1 MKHWKNKISF
11 SVLLLISLQLYV
23 CGVPQ
28 WAVTE
33 SGKKYLIEDK
43 YQVLRHTIS
52 RFSYI
57 TIEFYFKYTWLEA
70 LHECAKRNLSLVSLD
85 SYEKNQEFVK
95 LMQKRFGKNICIRAK
110 KVCVHN
116 SRVILGGGR
125 DLWIGGS
132 VSTSDNNERKFVWAS
147 HGKTFDFS
155 HWQEGEPNNLDGNQP
170 CVHTWSISN
179 DFRWADGQYY
189 LKYGYICEET
199 ALLYKCWGS
208 L

>member
-1 MKHWKNKISF
+1 MKHLQNKIRS
-11 SVLLLISLQLYV
+11 SVWLLISLLLYV
-23 CGVPQ
+23 GGAPE
-28 WAVTE
+28 WARTD

-43 YQVLRHTIS
+43 Y
-52 RFSYI
+52 
-57 TIEFYFKYTWLEA
+57 EYTWLEA
-70 LHECAKRNLSLVSLD
+70 LHECAKRNLSLVSVD
-85 SYEKNQEFVK
+85 SYEKNNEFVK
-95 LMQKRFGKNICIRAK
+95 LLQRRF
-110 KVCVHN
+110 
-116 SRVILGGGR
+116 GGGR

-132 VSTSDNNERKFVWAS
+132 VSTSQNNERKFVWAS

-155 HWQEGEPNNLDGNQP
+155 HWQDGEPNNLGGDQP

-199 ALLYKCWGS
+199 TLLYKCWGT